1 MPLYELVLR
10 YEHREE
16 IRLTDRTVSV
26 GATSRSLAASGGS
39 PGSAL
44 EARCAQE
51 PRLGGRAEAQRAREN
66 DTRPD
71 DVGNGEVTA

>member
-51 PRLGGRAEAQRAREN
+51 PRLDGRAEARSGRGRTTRARTTSE
-66 DTRPD
+66 T
-71 DVGNGEVTA
+71 GK